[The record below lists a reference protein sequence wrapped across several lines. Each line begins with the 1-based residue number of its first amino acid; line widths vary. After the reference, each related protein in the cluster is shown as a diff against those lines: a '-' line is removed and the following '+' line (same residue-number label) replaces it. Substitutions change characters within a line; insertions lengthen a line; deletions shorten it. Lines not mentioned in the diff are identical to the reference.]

1 MVIDYLH
8 KKDEDM
14 DIDISRPKEERQFRE
29 LLRLTVGELKT
40 SRVHCLFHFRL

>member
-8 KKDEDM
+8 EKDEDM
-14 DIDISRPKEERQFRE
+14 DIDINMPKEEGQFRE

-40 SRVHCLFHFRL
+40 IRLHCLFYFRL